1 MSRYPLTWIT
11 EQLAAGH
18 APMSHTDLE
27 SLRRQGVDAILN
39 LCAEFCD
46 LHEIEEKAG
55 FEIHYLPTDDE
66 GIPEPAAL
74 ERALDWLD
82 ACLFTGKKVLVHC
95 RFGIGRTGTVLTAF
109 LLRRG
114 YALKEARKILEGSRA
129 RPESYVQWKML
140 RRYCRGEDPSDVCR
154 FDRGEKSLVDLSPY
168 FSQYEEILRE
178 ADEVF
183 HRHAPDL
190 PRCGAETDACCRR
203 LLYLQ
208 LVEAVHLNHRLGR
221 EIPWEERRRAVER
234 AAAFRK
240 RPAVPPRERTGIFA
254 ALFGRYTENPP
265 DKDGPRREQ
274 ILTRCPL
281 SLDGRCL
288 AFPFRPLLCR
298 IHGLCVRYDGRVFCW
313 GPEKAPGDSP
323 SGTPFDLDDAR
334 RRLDRLS
341 RRLLRDLT
349 GREPPPTAG
358 LVFPLPDVVSGAFVR
373 DCFHAL
379 EGRWDVFSR

>member
-1 MSRYPLTWIT
+1 
-11 EQLAAGH
+11 
-18 APMSHTDLE
+18 MSHADLE

-66 GIPEPAAL
+66 GIPDPTAL
-74 ERALDWLD
+74 ERALDWLN

-140 RRYCRGEDPSDVCR
+140 RRYCRREGSPGVCR
-154 FDRGEKSLVDLSPY
+154 FDLRERSLVDLSPY
-168 FSQYEEILRE
+168 FSEYEEILRE

-183 HRHAPDL
+183 DRQAPDL
-190 PRCGAETDACCRR
+190 PRCGDGTDACCRR

-208 LVEAVHLNHRLGR
+208 LVEAVHLNHRMGK
-221 EIPWEERRRAVER
+221 EIPWDERLRAVER
-234 AAAFRK
+234 AATFRK
-240 RPAVPPRERTGIFA
+240 RPAPPPRERTGIFA
-254 ALFGRYTENPP
+254 ALFGRYAAPPP
-265 DKDGPRREQ
+265 DREEPRREQ

-281 SLDGRCL
+281 SVDGRCL

-313 GPEKAPGDSP
+313 GSGKGPAESSP
-323 SGTPFDLDDAR
+323 SAPFDLDDVR

-349 GREPPPTAG
+349 GREPPDTAG
-358 LVFPLPDVVSGAFVR
+358 LVFPLPDVVSGAFAR
-373 DCFHAL
+373 DCLYAL